1 MFKKKP
7 NIKPLSPLRSS
18 DRRKI
23 ADQIIADL
31 GITIPSE
38 EDGAKP
44 KNGNDVAAVNIGAI
58 RNTLLPENSLSARFT
73 TTAGKELKQVS
84 GTVYVGT
91 HPGEEQRVLWIKLE
105 ERLIPTVYTLWR
117 NPMTVPLLHTP
128 DVVLQKLRGGAD
140 LMTPGL
146 ARGPPFPPKATQ
158 GSVVAIASLERPSV
172 PMVVGVCE
180 IDVAS
185 LQEVRG
191 AKGHAVRGEH
201 WFGDEIWAW
210 SAGGGAGS
218 QAPTELQGWEVNASV
233 SGLTARMDSVAMDES
248 DDESGH
254 GGVSIHQ
261 DVIEEPKTLER
272 NHFVEGEEGKPYEEV
287 EENQKEFSTKEI
299 DDTFWKAFLYGVYHF
314 RSTNKSDQHHGLKF
328 PVNQS
333 AVISNLVL
341 PFLPITTSAQAGSL
355 NIKKTS
361 WKNARKFIK
370 ALEKA
375 RLLKSKDRDG
385 GECVVL
391 DIDFEDPTITGFV
404 PYKLPKKDTTGAEC
418 GGGGGGKAVTAGIS
432 PSDDS
437 IGQKLKKVELYRPK
451 EQLAP
456 IFADANASQH
466 AFYLPTELRPI
477 ITSYIE
483 SEKLISDTNKKLVH
497 LDPILANAVFD
508 GSTAL
513 DSEVLAKGSVPR
525 DALVDRILKSCAPF
539 WVILRNDASRDQ
551 VKANPG
557 HAPKIYITLE
567 TRSGNKTV
575 TKLSGV
581 ETFYIPPQPLAE
593 ELQKSC
599 ASSTSVNQLAGSSP
613 KKPVMEVMVQGPQKE
628 AVIKALER
636 RGVNRQWVEVMD
648 KTKGKKK

>member
-18 DRRKI
+18 DRRRI

-31 GITIPSE
+31 GITVPSE
-38 EDGAKP
+38 EAGDKTQ
-44 KNGNDVAAVNIGAI
+44 NGNDLATLNVGAI
-58 RNTLLPENSLSARFT
+58 RNSLLPDNSLSARFT
-73 TTAGKELKQVS
+73 TTAGKDLKQVS
-84 GTVYVGT
+84 GTVYVGA
-91 HPGEEQRVLWIKLE
+91 HPGDEQRVLWIKFE

-117 NPMTVPLLHTP
+117 NPMIVPLLHTP
-128 DVVLQKLRGGAD
+128 DIVLRKLQGGAD

-146 ARGPPFPPKATQ
+146 ARGPPFPIKATK
-158 GSVVAIASLERPSV
+158 GSVVAIASLEKPSV

-180 IDVAS
+180 IDVVS

-201 WFGDEIWAW
+201 WHGDEIWAW
-210 SAGGGAGS
+210 SAGGGTGG
-218 QAPTELQGWEVNASV
+218 QAPTELQGWENNADV
-233 SGLTARMDSVAMDES
+233 SGLTESMDNVVVEDS
-248 DDESGH
+248 DDEPGQ
-254 GGVSIHQ
+254 GGVSVQQHVVE
-261 DVIEEPKTLER
+261 DSKVLER
-272 NHFVEGEEGKPYEEV
+272 NHFVGGEDGKPYEEV
-287 EENQKEFSTKEI
+287 EMDRKEFSIKEI
-299 DDTFWKAFLYGVYHF
+299 DDIFWQALLYGLYHF
-314 RSTNKSDQHHGLKF
+314 RNTNKEDQHHGLKF

-341 PFLPITTSAQAGSL
+341 PFLPITTPAQAASL

-361 WKNARKFIK
+361 WKNAKKFIK

-404 PYKLPKKDTTGAEC
+404 PYQLPKKDTAGAES
-418 GGGGGGKAVTAGIS
+418 GGGGGGKAATAGIS

-437 IGQKLKKVELYRPK
+437 VGQKLRKVDLYRPK

-456 IFADANASQH
+456 IFASSSSSHH
-466 AFYLPTELRPI
+466 AYYLPTELRPI

-513 DSEVLAKGSVPR
+513 DREVLAKGSVPR
-525 DALVDRILKSCAPF
+525 DALIDRILKSCSPF
-539 WVILRNDASRDQ
+539 WVVLRNDATRDQ
-551 VKANPG
+551 VKVNPG
-557 HAPKIYITLE
+557 HAPKVHITLE

-613 KKPVMEVMVQGPQKE
+613 KKPVMEVMVQGPQKD

-636 RGVNRQWVEVMD
+636 RGVNRQWVDVID

>member
-1 MFKKKP
+1 MY
-7 NIKPLSPLRSS
+7 RSTNVS
-18 DRRKI
+18 KMLID
-23 ADQIIADL
+23 AV
-31 GITIPSE
+31 
-38 EDGAKP
+38 
-44 KNGNDVAAVNIGAI
+44 NGNDLATLNVGAI
-58 RNTLLPENSLSARFT
+58 RNSLLPDNSLSARFT
-73 TTAGKELKQVS
+73 TTAGKDLKQVS
-84 GTVYVGT
+84 GTVYVGA
-91 HPGEEQRVLWIKLE
+91 HPGDEQRVLWIKLE
-105 ERLIPTVYTLWR
+105 ERLLPTVYTLWR
-117 NPMTVPLLHTP
+117 NPMIVPLLHTP
-128 DVVLQKLRGGAD
+128 DIVLRKLQGGAD

-146 ARGPPFPPKATQ
+146 ARGPPFPTKATK
-158 GSVVAIASLERPSV
+158 GSVVAIASLEKPSV

-180 IDVAS
+180 IDVVS

-201 WFGDEIWAW
+201 WHGDEIWAW
-210 SAGGGAGS
+210 SAGGGTGG
-218 QAPTELQGWEVNASV
+218 QAPVELQGWENDADV
-233 SGLTARMDSVAMDES
+233 SGLTETMDNVVVEDS
-248 DDESGH
+248 DDEPGQ
-254 GGVSIHQ
+254 GGVPVQQ
-261 DVIEEPKTLER
+261 DVVEDSKVLER
-272 NHFVEGEEGKPYEEV
+272 NHFVEGEHGKPYEEV
-287 EENQKEFSTKEI
+287 EMDRKEFSTKEI
-299 DDTFWKAFLYGVYHF
+299 DDIFWQALLYGLYHF
-314 RSTNKSDQHHGLKF
+314 RNTNKEDQHHGLKF

-341 PFLPITTSAQAGSL
+341 PFLPVTTPGQAASL

-361 WKNARKFIK
+361 WKNAKKFIK

-375 RLLKSKDRDG
+375 QLLKSKDRDG

-404 PYKLPKKDTTGAEC
+404 PYKLPKKDTAGAES
-418 GGGGGGKAVTAGIS
+418 GGGGGGKAATAGIS

-437 IGQKLKKVELYRPK
+437 VGQKLRKVDLYRPK

-456 IFADANASQH
+456 IFASSSSSHH
-466 AFYLPTELRPI
+466 AYYLPTELRPI

-513 DSEVLAKGSVPR
+513 DREVLAKGSVPR
-525 DALVDRILKSCAPF
+525 DALIDRILKSCSPF
-539 WVILRNDASRDQ
+539 WVILRNDATRDQ
-551 VKANPG
+551 VKVNPG
-557 HAPKIYITLE
+557 HAPKIHITLE

-613 KKPVMEVMVQGPQKE
+613 KKPVMEVMVQGPQKD

-636 RGVNRQWVEVMD
+636 RGVNRQWVDVID